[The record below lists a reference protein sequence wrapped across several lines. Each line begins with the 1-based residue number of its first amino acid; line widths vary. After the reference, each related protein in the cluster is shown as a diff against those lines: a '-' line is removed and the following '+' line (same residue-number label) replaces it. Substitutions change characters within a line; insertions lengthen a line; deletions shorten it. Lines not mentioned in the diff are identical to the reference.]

1 MKILQNSEIPIYKQ
15 IAAQL
20 KEEILSGKLAA
31 GEYLPSIRGLA
42 KDLKISVITT
52 MKAYEELSLEGL
64 VTSVQGKGFVVNPQ
78 DTAMIR
84 EQRLREVEDHLLEA
98 LEAAKTIGMT
108 VDEVKD
114 LITVLDHAE

>member
-20 KEEILSGKLAA
+20 KEEILSGKLTA

-108 VDEVKD
+108 VEEVKD

>member
-15 IAAQL
+15 IAVQL
-20 KEEILSGKLAA
+20 KDEILSGRLAP
-31 GEYLPSIRGLA
+31 GEFLPSIRGLA

-84 EQRLREVEDHLLEA
+84 EQRLREVEAHLLEA

-108 VDEVKD
+108 VEEVKD

>member
-15 IAAQL
+15 IAMQL
-20 KEEILSGKLAA
+20 KEEILSGKLTA
-31 GEYLPSIRGLA
+31 GDYLPSIRGLA

-52 MKAYEELSLEGL
+52 MKAYDELCAEGL

-84 EQRLREVEDHLLEA
+84 EQRLREVEDHLMEA

-108 VDEVKD
+108 VEEVKD
-114 LITVLDHAE
+114 LIIVLDNAE

>member
-15 IAAQL
+15 IAMQL
-20 KEEILSGKLAA
+20 KEEILSGRLTA

-52 MKAYEELSLEGL
+52 MKAYEELCSEGL

-84 EQRLREVEDHLLEA
+84 EQRLREVEEHLLEA
-98 LEAAKTIGMT
+98 LEAARTIGMT
-108 VDEVKD
+108 VEEIKE
-114 LITVLDHAE
+114 LITVLEGAE

>member
-15 IAAQL
+15 IAMQL
-20 KEEILSGKLAA
+20 KEEILSGKLTA

-52 MKAYEELSLEGL
+52 MKAYEELCLEGL

-84 EQRLREVEDHLLEA
+84 EQRLREVEEYLLKA
-98 LEAAKTIGMT
+98 LEAAQTIGMT
-108 VDEVKD
+108 VEEVKE
-114 LITVLDHAE
+114 LIAVLSYAE

>member
-1 MKILQNSEIPIYKQ
+1 MPYFVFVLSIEVSHVERYIKKSRQ
-15 IAAQL
+15 I
-20 KEEILSGKLAA
+20 S
-31 GEYLPSIRGLA
+31 
-42 KDLKISVITT
+42 DLKISVITT
-52 MKAYEELSLEGL
+52 MKAYEELCLEGL

-108 VDEVKD
+108 VEEVKD
-114 LITVLDHAE
+114 LITVLDNAE

>member
-15 IAAQL
+15 IAMQL
-20 KEEILSGKLAA
+20 KEEILSGKMSA

-52 MKAYEELSLEGL
+52 MKAYEELCLEGL

-84 EQRLREVEDHLLEA
+84 EQRLREVEEHLLKA
-98 LEAAKTIGMT
+98 LEAAQTIGMT
-108 VDEVKD
+108 VEEVKE
-114 LITVLDHAE
+114 LIAVLSYAE

>member
-15 IAAQL
+15 IAVQL
-20 KEEILSGKLAA
+20 KDEILSGRLAP
-31 GEYLPSIRGLA
+31 GEFLPSIRGLA
-42 KDLKISVITT
+42 KNLKISVITT

-84 EQRLREVEDHLLEA
+84 EQRLREVEAHLLEA

-108 VDEVKD
+108 VEEVKD

>member
-1 MKILQNSEIPIYKQ
+1 MKILQSTGVPIYQ
-15 IAAQL
+15 HIADQL
-20 KEEILSGKLAA
+20 KEDILRGKYKD

-42 KDLKISVITT
+42 AELRISVITT
-52 MKAYEELSLEGL
+52 MKAYDELCAEGL

-108 VDEVKD
+108 VEEVKD